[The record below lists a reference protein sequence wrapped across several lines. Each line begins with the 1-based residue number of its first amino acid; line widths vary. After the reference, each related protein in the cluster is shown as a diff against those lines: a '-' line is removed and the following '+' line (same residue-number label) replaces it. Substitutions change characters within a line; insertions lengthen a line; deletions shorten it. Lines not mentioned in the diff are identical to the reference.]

1 MQYLCGIA
9 LILRDFIKRKEVMQN
24 MTHNSNNSGESYN
37 EAAKWCGIDNFQ
49 LYLFNEGTNFQSY
62 KLFGSHII
70 EAQQNG
76 ETVTGCRFAVWAPN
90 AKSVSLVGDFN
101 DWNPKDRY
109 LYKLGT
115 TGVWYGF
122 YTDISEGCIYKYA
135 VEDSNGKTVLKTDPF
150 SFWCELRPNTASVV
164 KNIDYKWNDEKWMK
178 NRAEHS
184 THDKPVLIYE
194 LHMSSWRTHEDGS
207 FYSYKEMAK
216 ELIPYLKDMSY
227 THLELMPLTEYPF
240 DGSWGYQVTG
250 YFAATS
256 RHGKPEELKYFIDEC
271 HRNNIG
277 VIMDWVPAH
286 FPRDAHGLAKF
297 DGTPIYEYA
306 DTRLGEHKDWGTL
319 VFDYS
324 KTEVISFLTSS
335 AHFWASEYHVDGLRV
350 DAVSSMLYRDYSRNH
365 GEWLPNKYGGNENIE
380 AIEFLRRLNTI
391 MKTEFPNIMMIA
403 EESTAWGMV
412 TGDPKCGGLGFD
424 YKWNM
429 GWMNDTLTYMGMDT
443 FFRGSNHNLLTF
455 QMCYAFSENYIL
467 PLSHDE
473 VVHGKHSLVD
483 KMFGTYEQK
492 FAAYKAMLGYYMS
505 LPGKKLFFM
514 GGEIAQFIEWRFTE
528 GLEWHLL
535 EIEKHRQF
543 HNYVRDLNKFY
554 SENAPLWAI
563 EYSWDGFEWSNAGD
577 TSNSVLSYIRKSNK
591 KNDIV
596 LVIINFIPSE
606 HKKYSVGVPLEGE
619 YEITFNS
626 DLVKYGGNTKTVKKL
641 FKTHK
646 SNLGSM
652 PYYISMDVPEYAV
665 IYMKYN
671 GPLKKLPSKNK
682 DKKQIKNKNNK

>member
-1 MQYLCGIA
+1 
-9 LILRDFIKRKEVMQN
+9 
-24 MTHNSNNSGESYN
+24 MTYGSVNNGVSYN
-37 EAAKWCGIDNFQ
+37 EAAKWCGIDDFQ

-62 KLFGSHII
+62 KLFGAHIT
-70 EAQQNG
+70 EAEKDG
-76 ETVTGCRFAVWAPN
+76 TAVKGCRFAVWAPN

-101 DWNPKDRY
+101 NWNAKERY

-122 YTDISEGCIYKYA
+122 YTDIGEGCIYKYA
-135 VEDSNGKTVLKTDPF
+135 VEDGNGKVVLKTDPF
-150 SFWCELRPNTASVV
+150 AFWCELRPNTASIV
-164 KNIDYKWNDEKWMK
+164 KNIDYKWKDSKWMK
-178 NRAEHS
+178 KRGETS
-184 THDKPVLIYE
+184 THDKPVIIYE
-194 LHMSSWRTHEDGS
+194 LHMGSWKMHEDGS
-207 FYSYKEMAK
+207 FYTYRELAR
-216 ELIPYLKDMSY
+216 ELIPYLKDMGY
-227 THLELMPLTEYPF
+227 THLELMPVTEYPF

-250 YFAATS
+250 YFSTTS
-256 RHGKPEELKYFIDEC
+256 RHGKPEEFKYFIDEC
-271 HRNNIG
+271 HRNDIS

-297 DGTPIYEYA
+297 DGTPVYEYA

-335 AHFWASEYHVDGLRV
+335 AHFWAAEYHVDGLRV

-412 TGDPKCGGLGFD
+412 TGDPKHGGLGFD

-429 GWMNDTLTYMGMDT
+429 GWMNDTLTYMSMDT
-443 FFRGSNHNLLTF
+443 LFRGSNHNLLTF

-473 VVHGKHSLVD
+473 VVHGKRSLID
-483 KMFGTYEQK
+483 KMFGDYDQK

-514 GGEIAQFIEWRFTE
+514 GGENAQFIEWRFAE

-535 EIEKHRQF
+535 ENEKHKQF
-543 HNYVRDLNKFY
+543 HEYVHDLNNFY
-554 SENAPLWAI
+554 IANKPFWEIEN
-563 EYSWDGFEWSNAGD
+563 SWEGFEWSNAGD
-577 TSNSVLSYIRKSNK
+577 CDNSVLSYVRKSRK
-591 KNDIV
+591 KEDIV
-596 LVIINFIPSE
+596 VVIINFIPAE
-606 HKKYSVGVPLEGE
+606 HKKYAVGVPIEGE
-619 YEITFNS
+619 YEVEFSS
-626 DLVKYGGNTKTVKKL
+626 DAEKYGGTAKTVKKIY
-641 FKTHK
+641 KTHK
-646 SNLGSM
+646 SNLGNM
-652 PYYISMDVPEYAV
+652 PYYIDTDIPEYAV
-665 IYMKYN
+665 IYLKYK
-671 GPLKKLPSKNK
+671 GPIKKAVRKNREK
-682 DKKQIKNKNNK
+682 NINKLSDKK